1 MNSHLL
7 HLIPEYVLG
16 TLAED
21 EKQALDALVSR
32 SSELRREVDRQAA
45 SLALSAEALAPLP
58 PARPTGV
65 RARLLRTV
73 DSVDRFA
80 PFLDDLTRLFQLPRE
95 TIRGLLA
102 RIDDASRPWERSL
115 LGRALQGSELFH
127 FPVGPELAAAG
138 GAGGVLRLGAGQR
151 FPVHRH
157 HGNEVTYVL
166 EGGYTADGRVYG
178 PGSQVEMPGDTSH
191 DYQAAPE
198 RDLVIMV
205 LHRGISFE

>member
-1 MNSHLL
+1 VNSHLL
-7 HLIPEYVLG
+7 QLIPDYVLG

-21 EKQALDALVSR
+21 EKQAVDALISR
-32 SSELRREVDRQAA
+32 SPEFRREVDRVAD
-45 SLALSAEALAPLP
+45 SLASSAEALLPAAP
-58 PARPTGV
+58 PASRAV

-73 DSVDRFA
+73 SGIERFA
-80 PFLDDLTRLFQLPRE
+80 PFFDDLTRLFQLPVE
-95 TIRGLLA
+95 AIRALLA

-115 LGRALQGSELFH
+115 LGRALHGSELFH
-127 FPVGPELAAAG
+127 FTVGPQLAAAG
-138 GAGGVLRLGAGQR
+138 AAGGVLRLDAGQN

-166 EGGYTADGRVYG
+166 EGGYMADGRVYG
-178 PGSQVEMPGDTSH
+178 PGSQIEMPGDTSH